1 MKHSCNDGTI
11 LAGRARVKFQQNI
24 GTFLVGSCLIAIAG
38 PALGQ
43 NSDATSPNAQPP
55 AVQSQGDQNAIIITA
70 QKRTQRL
77 IDVPQ
82 SVSVISG
89 ASLDNQHAQR
99 LSDYLTRIPSANVVE
114 SQAGNSRIVLRG
126 INTGGVGATVA
137 TYIDE
142 TPFGSATS
150 LANGAVLAPDL
161 DPFDIARVEVLR
173 GPQGTL
179 YGANSLGGLVKYV
192 TIAPDPRAFDA
203 AAELGGEDVSHGDLG
218 WWARAAGNL
227 PLSKDAAVR
236 VTGFYRRDP
245 GYVDDPTQGR
255 DVNDGHTYGGRF
267 SALLAPGSRLKIR
280 VSAMLENI
288 RSNGTNTVDL
298 DPVTLDPAYGRL
310 THKRLIAEPN
320 DIRDRIYNATIE
332 YDFGP
337 ASLVSASSYGTLD
350 QHILE
355 DASAVYGP
363 LLTGALGMPL
373 GAGVNQRLTQ
383 RRFTQEV
390 RLTSTRND
398 VLEWTI
404 GGFYTHEK
412 NRLGQDLYAVDGV
425 SGDTVPSLDGLVIVD
440 LPSRY
445 TEYAGFANATWHI
458 VPKFD
463 ITAGG
468 RWSHNKQSE
477 EQDTGGLLVG
487 SSVFSGRSSD
497 SVFTYAIAPSFKPNA
512 DTRVYA
518 RVAKG
523 YRPGGPNA
531 VSPLASDAVPRT
543 FGPDTTTNYEVGV
556 KTQTHDHLLSLE
568 VAAFL
573 IDWKNIQL
581 LAQIDNLGVNVNGGA
596 ARSKGVEVTAGLN
609 PDRSLSLYAT
619 GSFVD
624 AHLTQDAPAA
634 VGGLRGDPLPYNPK
648 WQWTIGAEYER
659 PMSSGVTGH
668 AGLSWHY
675 TGVRYADFEAG
686 ASQQRLPA
694 YSQID
699 AHAGLDVGRFRI
711 DAFGHNL
718 TDARGITNVGF
729 FGDVNGNLAAAV
741 IRPRSFGLALGYRY

>member
-1 MKHSCNDGTI
+1 MKI
-11 LAGRARVKFQQNI
+11 QQKI
-24 GTFLVGSCLIAIAG
+24 GAFLGGACLFGFAG
-38 PALGQ
+38 PALAQ
-43 NSDATSPNAQPP
+43 NSDATRADVQPP
-55 AVQSQGDQNAIIITA
+55 EAQAQGDQNAIIITA
-70 QKRTQRL
+70 QKRSQRL

-114 SQAGNSRIVLRG
+114 GQAGNSRIVLRG

-150 LANGAVLAPDL
+150 LANGAILAPDL

-192 TIAPDPRAFDA
+192 TVAPDPRAFDA
-203 AAELGGEDVSHGDLG
+203 AAELGGEDVSHGDIG
-218 WWARAAGNL
+218 WWGRAAGNL
-227 PLSKDAAVR
+227 PLSKNAAVR

-245 GYVDDPTQGR
+245 GYVDDPVQGR
-255 DVNDGHTYGGRF
+255 DVNDGRTYGGRF
-267 SALLAPGSRLKIR
+267 SALFAPGSRLKIR
-280 VSAMLENI
+280 LSAMLENI
-288 RSNGTNTVDL
+288 KSNGTNAVDL
-298 DPVTLDPAYGRL
+298 NPVTLDEAYGGL

-320 DIRDRIYNATIE
+320 DIKDRIYNATLD

-337 ASLVSASSYGTLD
+337 VSLVSATSYGTLS
-350 QHILE
+350 QHIFE
-355 DASAVYGP
+355 DASGVYGP
-363 LLTGALGMPL
+363 LLTGVLHTPL
-373 GAGVNQRLTQ
+373 GAGVDQRLTQ

-390 RLTSTRND
+390 RLASTRNG
-398 VLEWTI
+398 VFEWTI

-425 SGDTVPSLDGLVIVD
+425 SGAPVSSLDGLVIVD

-477 EQDTGGLLVG
+477 EQDTNGLLAG
-487 SSVFSGRSSD
+487 GGSVFTGHSSD
-497 SVFTYAIAPSFKPNA
+497 SVFTYALAPSFKPNA
-512 DTRVYA
+512 DTRIYA

-531 VSPLASDAVPRT
+531 VSPLASEAVPRT
-543 FGPDTTTNYEVGV
+543 FGPDTTTNYEIGV

-573 IDWKNIQL
+573 IDWKDIQL

-596 ARSKGVEVTAGLN
+596 ARSKGVEFTAGLN
-609 PDRSLSLYAT
+609 PDRSLSIYAS
-619 GSFVD
+619 GSYVD
-624 AHLTQDAPAA
+624 AHLTEDAPAA

-648 WQWTIGAEYER
+648 WQWTIGAEYQR
-659 PMSSGVTGH
+659 PMGPDLTGH

-675 TGVRYADFEAG
+675 TGVRYADFQAG
-686 ASQQRLPA
+686 ASQDRLPA

-699 AHAGLDVGRFRI
+699 AHLGVDVGHFRI